1 MTYAAIAEALFGQ
14 RPRFLYCFDRAG
26 IEYRFTVGGGTISKA
41 VPGVVGTVWA
51 SSSISH
57 PRVPN
62 SAESARA
69 EFRISLALSDPL
81 SQTLLAPIGIVRTRL
96 RIWKYFENDPDGELV
111 VVYSGSLLNI
121 QPKPGRAGSRQ
132 ERKLELVFVQ
142 SQNELN
148 RKGLIRVAQRP
159 CTWVVYGRG
168 CRLNADDFKDPAS
181 VTGVSTDGLFL
192 TVPAVAAEDP
202 GLYRAALIY
211 WGPWSE
217 MILGKDGDQI
227 ELAAPLPG
235 LVAAFAADGA
245 QAVQIAPGCD
255 LTLTTCNLRFSN
267 DDNHGG
273 LPNMSD
279 TPFDGRSIV

>member
-1 MTYAAIAEALFGQ
+1 MSFASIAQALFGQ
-14 RPRFLYCFDRAG
+14 RPRFLYCFTRG
-26 IEYRFTVGGGTISKA
+26 GVEYRFTAGGGAVTKA
-41 VPGVVGTVWA
+41 VPGVVGTSWSA
-51 SSSISH
+51 SSISH

-69 EFRISLALSDPL
+69 EFRVSLALSDAF
-81 SQTLLAPIGIVRTRL
+81 SQLLLAPIGIVRTRL

-121 QPKPGRAGSRQ
+121 QPRPGRAGSRAD
-132 ERKLELVFVQ
+132 RLLELVFVQ

-168 CRLNADDFKDPAS
+168 CRLDVEDFKAVGS
-181 VTGVSTDGLFL
+181 VTAISADGLVL
-192 TVPAVAAEDP
+192 TVPAAASAEENF
-202 GLYRAALIY
+202 YRAGVLF
-211 WGPWSE
+211 WGSWSE
-217 MILGKDGDQI
+217 MILSHEGDQL

-235 LVAAFAADGA
+235 LVAAIAADGA
-245 QAVQIAPGCD
+245 QSIDLAPGCD
-255 LTLTTCNLRFSN
+255 LTLSTCHDRFAN

-273 LPNMSD
+273 LPRMTD